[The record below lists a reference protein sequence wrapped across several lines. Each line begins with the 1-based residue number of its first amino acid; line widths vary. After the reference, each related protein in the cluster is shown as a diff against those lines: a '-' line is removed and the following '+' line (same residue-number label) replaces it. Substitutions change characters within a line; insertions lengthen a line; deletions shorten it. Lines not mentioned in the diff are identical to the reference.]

1 MIAPLR
7 LFSFDI
13 ECASKKGFPQENK
26 DPVIQI
32 ASICKI
38 HSEKTHFLKTVYTLK
53 DCANIVDSE
62 VKSFDTEAEL
72 LKEWAKLIMQCD
84 PDIILGYN
92 IINFDFPYL
101 IQRANHLGVKEFKQ
115 LGRIY
120 GTDTKLK
127 NGKYL
132 SKAMGMRETKE
143 INLEGRVQLDML
155 MHMHREHKLS
165 SYTLNNVS
173 F

>member
-1 MIAPLR
+1 MKFMIDKNIVGMGWLRLKAKGYKECVNRLSSCQIELEVTDLDQLESIESKGEFNMIAPLR

-13 ECASKKGFPQENK
+13 ECASKKGFPQEHK

-62 VKSFDTEAEL
+62 VKSFDSEADL
-72 LKEWAKLIMQCD
+72 LREWAKLIMQCD
-84 PDIILGYN
+84 PDILLGYN

-101 IQRANHLGVKEFKQ
+101 IQRA
-115 LGRIY
+115 
-120 GTDTKLK
+120 
-127 NGKYL
+127 
-132 SKAMGMRETKE
+132 
-143 INLEGRVQLDML
+143 
-155 MHMHREHKLS
+155 
-165 SYTLNNVS
+165 
-173 F
+173 